1 MSTQGTQIMS
11 KVVVGSI
18 PDKISYVYGNA
29 KECPVGSYWEI
40 EWDPKV
46 GYLSKSEKLNHTVIC
61 DSADDRQLTKAKAEV
76 FRYNA
81 KQNAPLIKE
90 VDNKPISGVKI
101 LSVSSYA
108 VRVYYEKH
116 VFEIGHEILMDA
128 LMHSGASVGAELN
141 GDFIWVK
148 MHGKMKLIK
157 ANSKMHKEI
166 TDYNNRSKLKVI
178 SKRMLK
184 PGTIYQDKR
193 KNQSLFVGY
202 VDTTQYISTYQ
213 SLNYDQRNK
222 QTITFDYINDKK
234 SKHMLFLDISKYD
247 RIVGLMD
254 KINNFDVNY
263 FSIKKTHN
271 FIEEV
276 NSVNLPDNYIDAVRK
291 NYIKVMRECLVN
303 YSNNNYEKPLY
314 HWDNRSNKLD
324 REMMK
329 YSVFVNMYHYKG
341 KPAELFEIK
350 KLLAFA

>member
-1 MSTQGTQIMS
+1 
-11 KVVVGSI
+11 
-18 PDKISYVYGNA
+18 
-29 KECPVGSYWEI
+29 
-40 EWDPKV
+40 
-46 GYLSKSEKLNHTVIC
+46 
-61 DSADDRQLTKAKAEV
+61 
-76 FRYNA
+76 
-81 KQNAPLIKE
+81 
-90 VDNKPISGVKI
+90 
-101 LSVSSYA
+101 
-108 VRVYYEKH
+108 
-116 VFEIGHEILMDA
+116 
-128 LMHSGASVGAELN
+128 
-141 GDFIWVK
+141 
-148 MHGKMKLIK
+148 
-157 ANSKMHKEI
+157 
-166 TDYNNRSKLKVI
+166 
-178 SKRMLK
+178 MLK